1 MARRTVVV
9 ENGAP
14 MGHVGV
20 SGTPIDLIA
29 VGRAVV
35 GRTVVETT
43 AGVAEMIATVV
54 AVTIVAVD
62 GRIAVGTVV
71 VGRSAVDD
79 PGGKAAV
86 AMIASGARHVPGS
99 QICRRTRTQESS
111 TERYGPSCAR

>member
-1 MARRTVVV
+1 MTEASVARRTVVV

-14 MGHVGV
+14 MGHVGA
-20 SGTPIDLIA
+20 SGTPVDLIA

-35 GRTVVETT
+35 GRVE
-43 AGVAEMIATVV
+43 
-54 AVTIVAVD
+54 TIVAVA

-79 PGGKAAV
+79 PGGKAAI

-99 QICRRTRTQESS
+99 QICRRTRTQESW
-111 TERYGPSCAR
+111 TARYGPSCVR